1 MARMDEGW
9 QCGTGFCATQTQ
21 DGGLEV
27 MAVPIVPMV
36 APDGG
41 PGDNPRAD
49 PPTQLSVPA
58 QGTSWPP
65 QSRSPLGNTLW
76 DGTHGVSPRSP
87 PPSPLHKGSDRFAPL
102 SPPQPFST
110 PPPPHPPRSFP
121 LPDCQIKAGTRES
134 RGTKERT
141 KAAGCVQP
149 APSRGMDISCLA
161 QGCPASPVPS
171 VPVSPLAHST
181 LGHRDAVGPGDVLR
195 GWMMSPG
202 LGDAL

>member
-1 MARMDEGW
+1 MATTIQEPFGQYAVGW
-9 QCGTGFCATQTQ
+9 HPWH
-21 DGGLEV
+21 
-27 MAVPIVPMV
+27 VPK
-36 APDGG
+36 
-41 PGDNPRAD
+41 
-49 PPTQLSVPA
+49 VPA
-58 QGTSWPP
+58 TIPTAQR
-65 QSRSPLGNTLW
+65 QRSFRATF
-76 DGTHGVSPRSP
+76 SP
-87 PPSPLHKGSDRFAPL
+87 PALFY
-102 SPPQPFST
+102 F
-110 PPPPHPPRSFP
+110 PPPPPPRSFP

-161 QGCPASPVPS
+161 QGCPVSPIPS

>member
-9 QCGTGFCATQTQ
+9 RCGTGFCATRTQ

-41 PGDNPRAD
+41 GLETTHELTPLHNSVSQHRGPHGHHNPGALWAIRCGMAPMACPQGPRHHPHCTKAAI
-49 PPTQLSVPA
+49 V
-58 QGTSWPP
+58 
-65 QSRSPLGNTLW
+65 SRHFL
-76 DGTHGVSPRSP
+76 
-87 PPSPLHKGSDRFAPL
+87 PPSPFLL
-102 SPPQPFST
+102 
-110 PPPPHPPRSFP
+110 PPPPTPPFLPPSR
-121 LPDCQIKAGTRES
+121 LPDKSRDARIAGHK
-134 RGTKERT
+134 GTHKGGRLC
-141 KAAGCVQP
+141 AARPEQGDGHLMP
-149 APSRGMDISCLA
+149 GPGLSCFPRPF
-161 QGCPASPVPS
+161 CPRVPT
-171 VPVSPLAHST
+171 AHST

>member
-9 QCGTGFCATQTQ
+9 RCGTGFCATRTQ

-110 PPPPHPPRSFP
+110 PPPPPPPFLPPSR
-121 LPDCQIKAGTRES
+121 LPDKS
-134 RGTKERT
+134 
-141 KAAGCVQP
+141 
-149 APSRGMDISCLA
+149 
-161 QGCPASPVPS
+161 
-171 VPVSPLAHST
+171 
-181 LGHRDAVGPGDVLR
+181 RDARIAGHKGTHKGGRLCAARPEQGDGHLMPGPGLSCFPRPFCPRVPTCTQHS
-195 GWMMSPG
+195 GT
-202 LGDAL
+202 